1 MKNQS
6 EAPLFKTKYNGIG
19 KLKPEI
25 NDEASLLVVGQSYTI
40 RELMEKFTRG
50 IAPAIT
56 KLGYGTEDP
65 SFDDIDETQLPDYDI
80 SEAKQTINEYY
91 SEQKSKKRLAEKL
104 LKEASDITKQKSE
117 SVTDEGGAATS

>member
-1 MKNQS
+1 MKKQS
-6 EAPLFKTKYNGIG
+6 EAPLFKTKFNGIG
-19 KLKPEI
+19 KLIPEI

-56 KLGYGTEDP
+56 KLGYGTENP

-91 SEQKSKKRLAEKL
+91 EEQKKQRLAEKL
-104 LKEASDITKQKSE
+104 LKETSDITKPKE
-117 SVTDEGGAATS
+117 GVTTTKEEETT